1 MLSDTSLLRGDEGH
15 RWASRDEDA
24 VPGGSRSRL
33 WGRIKGLAPRLFAD
47 SWWQARG
54 QANNSSWQHAGES
67 REAASAS
74 VVVPGPLCAISKP
87 LFHEAA
93 LNNLE
98 NELLPA
104 SQPCLGWVWV
114 QTGLGQPQKS
124 PPLPCLGSVW
134 GFCLPSWGQGA
145 GDWLSPRRVM
155 LVVWCLAQP
164 SCEAVS
170 KLPFFP

>member
-24 VPGGSRSRL
+24 VPGGSRSWL
-33 WGRIKGLAPRLFAD
+33 WGRIKGLAPGLFAD

-67 REAASAS
+67 REAVAA
-74 VVVPGPLCAISKP
+74 VVVPGPLRAISKP

-104 SQPCLGWVWV
+104 SQPCLGAD
-114 QTGLGQPQKS
+114 
-124 PPLPCLGSVW
+124 
-134 GFCLPSWGQGA
+134 GA
-145 GDWLSPRRVM
+145 GAATKKPPTPLSGLSLGFLPAQLGTRCRGLAVTTQGDAHG
-155 LVVWCLAQP
+155 VVPGTAQ
-164 SCEAVS
+164 
-170 KLPFFP
+170 L